1 MDLSEQ
7 QALNADSRV
16 IQSIFSGNIDGDK
29 KYSYIIHYWRSK
41 RKYFVFFTK
50 NNKSTINFL

>member
-7 QALNADSRV
+7 QALNAGPRV

-29 KYSYIIHYWRSK
+29 KYSYIIHY
-41 RKYFVFFTK
+41 
-50 NNKSTINFL
+50 